1 MVGARGAATCAQTA
15 YLCTTRPTTPRNL
28 GSSRSWRASPSMF
41 RLYTTIVR
49 RRGCGFP
56 ELFGEHSEH
65 WVQRFE
71 QYHEAGPQFLLQA
84 HLSAW

>member
-1 MVGARGAATCAQTA
+1 
-15 YLCTTRPTTPRNL
+15 
-28 GSSRSWRASPSMF
+28 MF

-49 RRGCGFP
+49 RRGCGFQ